1 MSDTAPQ
8 QPVQVP
14 LVWINLDETPI
25 ELASIFQ
32 VQVQGPD
39 EIIFNVGQT
48 APPMLTG
55 TPQEMAVQA
64 AAVPFVPCRT
74 LARFSLTT
82 DRIRQL
88 QTIFTNML
96 TAHDKQFGARRS

>member
-1 MSDTAPQ
+1 MADAAPQ

-32 VQVQGPD
+32 VQLQGPD
-39 EIIFNVGQT
+39 EIIVNVGQT

-55 TPQEMAVQA
+55 SPQEMAVQA
-64 AAVPFVPCRT
+64 SAVPFVPCRT
-74 LARFSLTT
+74 LARFSMTT
-82 DRIRQL
+82 DRMRQIRG
-88 QTIFTNML
+88 IFDQML
-96 TAHDKQFGARRS
+96 DAHDKQFGTRK